1 MYENSQVFFFFFM
14 KGNWDKKNGE
24 IDGFREPTREP
35 RPQGRLPRFQNP
47 GDDLG
52 SPWGPPWDGWFLH
65 LRVKCTAAVFENL
78 EIKMADNMADE
89 GECDLATENP
99 AEIEEKIEY
108 PLEVQYC
115 GVCSLPLEYCEYTSE
130 YEKCKEWLKTNMPD
144 VYETLIN
151 QVAEQLA
158 DVEVSEGAAKKKQTR
173 GGKGVVRVPKKKNV
187 TKKVALSRAQRNKK
201 KYVTVVTGLGT
212 FDIDLKKAAKI
223 FAQKYSC
230 GSSVTGPD
238 EIVIQGD
245 VLDDLLD
252 FIPEKWPEID
262 DESIDDLGDMKR

>member
-1 MYENSQVFFFFFM
+1 MAAEVERVIPR
-14 KGNWDKKNGE
+14 GN
-24 IDGFREPTREP
+24 
-35 RPQGRLPRFQNP
+35 
-47 GDDLG
+47 
-52 SPWGPPWDGWFLH
+52 
-65 LRVKCTAAVFENL
+65 
-78 EIKMADNMADE
+78 
-89 GECDLATENP
+89 ATKS
-99 AEIEEKIEY
+99 EEKIEY

-115 GVCSLPLEYCEYTSE
+115 GVCSLPLEYCEYTAE
-130 YEKCKEWLKTNMPD
+130 YEKLAD
-144 VYETLIN
+144 
-151 QVAEQLA
+151 QLA
-158 DVEVSEGAAKKKQTR
+158 ATDVSEGATKKKQTR

-187 TKKVALSRAQRNKK
+187 TKKVTLSRAQRNKK

-212 FDIDLKKAAKI
+212 FDIDLKKAAKL

-262 DESIDDLGDMKR
+262 EDSMDDLGNQKR